1 MPASPQ
7 PGCAPPVSDRV
18 LIVGGGIAGFALA
31 QALHA
36 RGIGFLL
43 LDRLSGPPDAGLGV
57 NLPGNAVA
65 AIGALGLGAGL
76 AELGTPVRRREYR
89 NAKGRL
95 LFSVDEE
102 SFWPEGSR
110 SRCVRR
116 GELLDLLRS
125 GLPAGSV
132 RWDAPVTA
140 VRDGGVELADGTGE
154 PGGYVVGADG
164 VRSVVRRAV
173 LGDSGVRTALLSAA
187 SWRFMA
193 PDPGIGAWTVWSGTR
208 GTLLLLPVG
217 GGEVYGYASA
227 TRGGP
232 VSADPSWLR
241 ETFSRY
247 SAPVPEVLES
257 AGALYHSPVEEVRV
271 PGWSRGRTVLVGDA
285 AHATAPVWA
294 QGAALAVEDALVL
307 AELLATQGDWGTVG
321 PAYERRRRPRVDHV
335 QAMTDRLSRAARMPT
350 WLRDTLLPAIGPG
363 TFRATYGPLRS
374 AP

>member
-1 MPASPQ
+1 MLASPS
-7 PGCAPPVSDRV
+7 PGCARPVSDRV
-18 LIVGGGIAGFALA
+18 LVVGGGIAGFALA

-36 RGIGFLL
+36 RGIGFLV

-65 AIGALGLGAGL
+65 AVGALGLGAGL
-76 AELGTPVRRREYR
+76 ARLGTPVRRREYR
-89 NAKGRL
+89 NARGRL

-116 GELLDLLRS
+116 GDLLDLLRS

-140 VRDGGVELADGTGE
+140 VHDGGVDLADGTTE
-154 PGGYVVGADG
+154 PGGLVVGADG
-164 VRSVVRRAV
+164 VHSVVRRAV
-173 LGDSGVRTALLSAA
+173 LGDTGLRSALLSAA

-193 PDPGIGAWTVWSGTR
+193 PDPGIGAWTVWSGTH
-208 GTLLLLPVG
+208 GSILLLPVG
-217 GGEVYGYASA
+217 DGEVYGYASA

-232 VSADPSWLR
+232 VPADPSWL
-241 ETFSRY
+241 TQAFSRY
-247 SAPVPEVLES
+247 PAPVPQVLES
-257 AGALYHSPVEEVRV
+257 VYALYHSPVEEVRV
-271 PGWSRGRTVLVGDA
+271 PTWSRGRTVLVGDA

-307 AELLATQGDWGTVG
+307 AEILATQADWASVG

-335 QAMTDRLSRAARMPT
+335 RAMTDRLSRAARMPA
-350 WLRDTLLPAIGPG
+350 WFRDTVLPAIGPG
-363 TFRATYGPLRS
+363 TFRATYGPLRTP
-374 AP
+374 A